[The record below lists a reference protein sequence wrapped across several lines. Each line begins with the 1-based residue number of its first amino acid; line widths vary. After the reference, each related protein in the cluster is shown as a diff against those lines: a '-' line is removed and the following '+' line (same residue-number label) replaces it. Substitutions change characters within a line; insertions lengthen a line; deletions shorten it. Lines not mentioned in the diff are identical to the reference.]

1 MANTDFNDTQL
12 AEFMQDMGNNEPE
25 VFFSMEDDGT
35 VHEVKHNDGKGKQ
48 NQSGNNL
55 DLDPSLFDK
64 GEEEQLLNEDDVP
77 VEIEKK
83 EEKKE
88 VKQTE
93 KKESNTKVEDKNPK
107 AKGLQFDGKALLQDL
122 KDSELLTIDIPEDFE
137 QTDDNFRKVWTD
149 QLKKDRDELVSY
161 MDEKHNGLLSF
172 LEKGGKLEDFIKV
185 KQEHTYDS
193 INEEDVLSNPSMKE
207 KAYIDY
213 YKRRGLSDSM
223 ISRNMKRAQDLDE
236 FNDEVKEILPALK
249 EDDAKIKTKLVEEQ
263 KLKYDEQVKQINEFK
278 SNIEKHIDTLT
289 EIIPNKTLSV
299 KDKTKIKELAKSDDI
314 FSKLSKDPIKARTL
328 LATLDYYGILDG
340 KWDNIINDIKT
351 KVTSE
356 TKSRYFSGSKPV
368 GGDGG
373 YNAQYN
379 TETDNYV
386 SPVKAFEK
394 MQSKK

>member
-12 AEFMQDMGNNEPE
+12 VEFMQDMGNNESE
-25 VFFSMEDDGT
+25 IFFNMEDDGT
-35 VHEVKHNDGKGKQ
+35 VHESKQPEKKGKQ
-48 NQSGNNL
+48 NQNGNNL
-55 DLDPSLFDK
+55 DLDPSLLNND
-64 GEEEQLLNEDDVP
+64 EEEQVLLNEDDVP
-77 VEIEKK
+77 VEIEEK
-83 EEKKE
+83 E
-88 VKQTE
+88 E

-137 QTDDNFRKVWTD
+137 QTDDNFRKIWTD

-213 YKRRGLSDSM
+213 YKRKGLSDSM

-249 EDDAKIKTKLVEEQ
+249 EDDVKIKTKLVEEQ

-278 SNIEKHIDTLT
+278 SNIEKHIDSLT
-289 EIIPNKTLSV
+289 EIVPNKSLSV

-340 KWDNIINDIKT
+340 KWDSIINDIKT

-373 YNAQYN
+373 YNATYSSSD
-379 TETDNYV
+379 TDYS
-386 SPVKAFEK
+386 SPVAAFEK
-394 MQSKK
+394 MQKKK